1 MGYWKEMRERLGGGN
16 PAAYADRYVCGDCIT
31 DEGICD
37 LVQAEACS
45 ASCSY
50 CNAVSDVPIAAPIL
64 EVLLHMNESLAREY
78 DVAENKLPFENAEGG
93 YIGQVWTTREVLD
106 EHLGDSLPNDVGTLM
121 DTLCDGLGDRS
132 WCRRSPFLITDDEK
146 LNFSWDAFCELIKYE
161 RRYFYWREPGH
172 EELFSPTVLLEQLA
186 ICCKR
191 FGLFEALLKG
201 QTFCRVRLQKAGKRL
216 QTAADLGPPPRDMS
230 TMANRMSPPGI
241 VMLYGSD
248 ETETALREVARD
260 PKQHVGRYVIGKFEI
275 LKDVQILDLTRIP
288 PVPSIFESIPD
299 SLEYD
304 PRPPLIFLNYFAAEL
319 SKPVAR
325 DNQAHID
332 YIPAQVVTEYFRA
345 VVVHNDT
352 PVSGIRYPSARHR
365 HGNSLV
371 LFASQENLENGED
384 TGALVYTKE
393 PIRWIGL
400 QGCSEQDVSV
410 ADVRK
415 WNMEAPQPRHWV

>member
-1 MGYWKEMRERLGGGN
+1 MGYWKEIRERLGGGS
-16 PAAYADRYVCGDCIT
+16 PAAYADHYVCGNCVA
-31 DEGICD
+31 DEGLYDC
-37 LVQAEACS
+37 VQAEARSTACTF
-45 ASCSY
+45 CD
-50 CNAVSDVPIAAPIL
+50 AVSDNPIAAPIV

-78 DVAENKLPFENAEGG
+78 DVAENKLPFESAEGG
-93 YIGQVWTTREVLD
+93 YIGQVWTTREILD
-106 EHLGDSLPNDVGTLM
+106 EHLGDGLPNDDGTLM
-121 DTLCDGLGDRS
+121 EALCHGLGDRA
-132 WCRRSPFLITDDEK
+132 WCQSSPFSFTDDEK

-161 RRYFYWREPGH
+161 RRFFYWREPGR
-172 EELFSPTVLLEQLA
+172 EELFSPTALLEQLA

-191 FGLFEALLKG
+191 FDLFE
-201 QTFCRVRLQKAGKRL
+201 TFPTGHTFYRVRLQKPGERL

-248 ETETALREVARD
+248 DPETALREVARD
-260 PKQHVGRYVIGKFEI
+260 PKQHAGRYAIGKFEI
-275 LKDVQILDLTRIP
+275 LKDVQILDLARIP

-345 VVVHNDT
+345 VVVHDEA
-352 PVSGIRYPSARHR
+352 PLSGIRYPSARHSR
-365 HGNSLV
+365 GKSLV
-371 LFASQENLENGED
+371 LFASQENLENGQD
-384 TGALVYTKE
+384 PGTFVYTRE
-393 PIRWIGL
+393 PNRWIGL
-400 QGCSEQDVSV
+400 QDCSERDVSV
-410 ADVRK
+410 ADIKK
-415 WNMEAPQPRHWV
+415 WNMEAPQPQHWA